1 MLGHHIGT
9 VVGNT
14 SPHEF
19 RFVVR
24 SRAAKMG
31 DLVAVQM
38 DVPAGPTSKA
48 EKMIVW
54 ARIIEFDRYNPF
66 LPVEAG
72 QELADE
78 GIKLLDTVLSF
89 SRDQT
94 EAKVLVLGC
103 APEGNYKSLFPLN
116 YPVTPGA
123 EVWLPPPDVVRRILT
138 GDEDVHRLK
147 LGHLVG
153 RSDVEVRIK
162 TNPVVARHMA
172 ILAMTGAERP
182 WLLDV

>member
-1 MLGHHIGT
+1 MDGFHIGT

-31 DLVAVQM
+31 DLVSVAVEI
-38 DVPAGPTSKA
+38 PAGPL
-48 EKMIVW
+48 EKLEKVTVW
-54 ARIIEFDRYNPF
+54 GRIIELDRYNPF

-78 GIKLLDTVLSF
+78 GLRLLDTVLSF

-103 APEGNYKSLFPLN
+103 TPEGSFKSLSPLN
-116 YPVTPGA
+116 YPVTPG
-123 EVWLPPPDVVRRILT
+123 
-138 GDEDVHRLK
+138 
-147 LGHLVG
+147 
-153 RSDVEVRIK
+153 
-162 TNPVVARHMA
+162 
-172 ILAMTGAERP
+172 
-182 WLLDV
+182 

>member
-78 GIKLLDTVLSF
+78 GIKLLTRYCRFREIKRRRRSWF
-89 SRDQT
+89 S
-94 EAKVLVLGC
+94 G
-103 APEGNYKSLFPLN
+103 
-116 YPVTPGA
+116 
-123 EVWLPPPDVVRRILT
+123 VRRKGTTKVSFL
-138 GDEDVHRLK
+138 
-147 LGHLVG
+147 
-153 RSDVEVRIK
+153 
-162 TNPVVARHMA
+162 
-172 ILAMTGAERP
+172 
-182 WLLDV
+182 

>member
-1 MLGHHIGT
+1 MHGYHIGT

-14 SPHEF
+14 SPQEF
-19 RFVVR
+19 RFVVK

-31 DLVAVQM
+31 DLVAVSM
-38 DVPAGPTSKA
+38 EIPAGPIDKLEHVTA
-48 EKMIVW
+48 W
-54 ARIIEFDRYNPF
+54 GRIIELDRYNPF

-78 GIKLLDTVLSF
+78 GLKLLDTVLSF

-103 APEGNYKSLFPLN
+103 APDGSFRHLAPLN

-123 EVWLPPPDVVRRILT
+123 EVLLPP
-138 GDEDVHRLK
+138 
-147 LGHLVG
+147 
-153 RSDVEVRIK
+153 
-162 TNPVVARHMA
+162 A
-172 ILAMTGAERP
+172 
-182 WLLDV
+182 